1 MVWCRFV
8 IFQKLESECVFY
20 AEREAID
27 DAHGKSRES
36 VERERKESVL
46 PQIRVLVVEDHRDW
60 QKLVRLLFQMR
71 PEWQIICE
79 VSDGLEAVLKAQELK
94 PDLILLD
101 IGLPKLNGIEAARRI
116 RQHSPNSKIL
126 FLSMDNSRDIVQV
139 ALGTGGL
146 GYVFKA
152 HAQSDLLPAVEAV
165 LRGERFVGSGIEG
178 HKLTDPVKAKAP
190 CHHEVL
196 FYSNDAVFLRRFT
209 RFIAAALK
217 ASNAAIVIATKS
229 HRDNLLQRLK
239 AEGVDVDGAIRQG
252 TYISLD
258 ADDTL
263 STIMVN
269 GLPDPVRFF
278 EGLSGLIE
286 SASKAAKAD
295 HPRVAFCGE
304 CQGLLWAEGKT
315 DAAIRIEQLANDLA
329 KTHEVDLLCAYPL
342 SSIQG
347 GEGEHEFQSICAEH
361 SAVYSQ

>member
-1 MVWCRFV
+1 MT
-8 IFQKLESECVFY
+8 
-20 AEREAID
+20 
-27 DAHGKSRES
+27 
-36 VERERKESVL
+36 
-46 PQIRVLVVEDHRDW
+46 IRILVVDDYKDWRD
-60 QKLVRLLFQMR
+60 QVRSLLRAR